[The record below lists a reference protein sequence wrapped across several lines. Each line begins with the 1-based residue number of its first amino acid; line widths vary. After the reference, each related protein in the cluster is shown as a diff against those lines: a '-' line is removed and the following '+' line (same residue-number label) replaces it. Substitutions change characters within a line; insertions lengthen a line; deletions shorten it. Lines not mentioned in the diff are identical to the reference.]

1 MKTHLARVV
10 ALVLLLLAPAAQA
23 QSLSELLEKAV
34 YTEETLGNVEG
45 AIRIYQQIIN
55 GSVPGTPIRQDAQR
69 RLDAARA
76 YLKTTPDLPPGTV
89 AAGRY
94 RHTRTGLSFSLPRTW
109 VVRGTAPSSDDG
121 EMVRITA
128 VEPGADVAVWMIP
141 EGNDA
146 QSIEHK
152 LDGSPAMKLNARRG
166 TYKNYRYRP
175 DSIQRLTINGKAAMM
190 AIADFG
196 DDRPYVEYLTWIY
209 TERTHTFFYAFVEA
223 QDFERFRPQFE
234 RLLQST
240 DIP

>member
-10 ALVLLLLAPAAQA
+10 ALVLLLAPVAQA

-55 GSVPGTPIRQDAQR
+55 GSIPGSSIRQEAQR
-69 RLDAARA
+69 RLDSARTF
-76 YLKTTPDLPPGTV
+76 LKTAPDLPLGTFV
-89 AAGRY
+89 GGTY
-94 RHTRTGLSFSLPRTW
+94 RHTRTGLSFSLPRPW
-109 VVRGTAPSSDDG
+109 IVRGTNPSSDDG
-121 EMVRITA
+121 EMVRVTA
-128 VEPGADVAVWMIP
+128 VEPEADVAVWMIP

-146 QSIEHK
+146 QSIEQK
-152 LDGSPAMKLNARRG
+152 LDGSPAMKLSDRRG
-166 TYKNYRYRP
+166 SYQNYRYRP
-175 DSIQRLTINGKAAMM
+175 ESIQRLTINGKAAMM

-209 TERTHTFFYAFVEA
+209 TERTHTFFFAVVEA
-223 QDFERFRPQFE
+223 QNFARFRPQFE

-240 DIP
+240 NIP